1 MPLLAT
7 SDFIVVTSEVPE
19 LPAIFYS
26 IFSRHILS
34 KPEATCRLPQTLII
48 YEPNNSDCEPKTPN
62 HCLGPKV
69 HRLNLELALI

>member
-7 SDFIVVTSEVPE
+7 SGFIVVTSEVPE
-19 LPAIFYS
+19 LLAVLYS

-48 YEPNNSDCEPKTPN
+48 YMNLTLPIVSPRPRIIASVPKY
-62 HCLGPKV
+62 
-69 HRLNLELALI
+69 II